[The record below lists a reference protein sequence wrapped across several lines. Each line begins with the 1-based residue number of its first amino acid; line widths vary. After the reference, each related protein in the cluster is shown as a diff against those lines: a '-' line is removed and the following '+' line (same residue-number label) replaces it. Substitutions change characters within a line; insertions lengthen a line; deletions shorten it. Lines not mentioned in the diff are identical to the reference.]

1 MQPRPDGKLEAQL
14 QAYPLDGDHAQPA
27 FTANP
32 IFWDTNFGRVREPFI
47 KRYLT
52 HDIYIE
58 PVEFQPPQEAGTV
71 TLGRG
76 EAAQV
81 GNWQIRFER
90 FELSGKPIMG
100 MPEKITAVVTMS
112 DGQRTYTLKPFWRLQ
127 ADGIAEGTDKIAD
140 RNIEVGIERINAE
153 ERTVTLRLRGI
164 EGLQGHNGFLVVNI
178 QRKPAVNL
186 VWLGVAMVLLGA
198 LLSSVR
204 RIREVMKA
212 VQAVPVGKLK
222 GKRSPKIAA

>member
-1 MQPRPDGKLEAQL
+1 
-14 QAYPLDGDHAQPA
+14 
-27 FTANP
+27 
-32 IFWDTNFGRVREPFI
+32 
-47 KRYLT
+47 
-52 HDIYIE
+52 
-58 PVEFQPPQEAGTV
+58 
-71 TLGRG
+71 
-76 EAAQV
+76 
-81 GNWQIRFER
+81 
-90 FELSGKPIMG
+90 
-100 MPEKITAVVTMS
+100 
-112 DGQRTYTLKPFWRLQ
+112 
-127 ADGIAEGTDKIAD
+127 
-140 RNIEVGIERINAE
+140 
-153 ERTVTLRLRGI
+153 LRLHGI